1 MLEAKVQEAWR
12 VLRIQ
17 SELVDGTD
25 RLLKL
30 GAAVTVFGGAR
41 FEPGSQHYEQAQILG
56 DLLGRQGVPV
66 ITGGGPGIME
76 GANRGCHATDAPSV
90 GLNIGLPFEQT
101 SNPYQDISLDFRY
114 FFVRKYLFVKHAVGF
129 VIFPG
134 GYGTLD
140 ELFEALTL
148 VQTGKVRPFPIILVG
163 RDYWAGLVDWIV
175 QRMLDQGC
183 ISEDE
188 LDLFKLVDN
197 SHQAAELILQHISR
211 ETDQA
216 AAKSEPGAESS

>member
-25 RLLKL
+25 KLLKL

-41 FEPGSQHYEQAQILG
+41 LDASNRYYREAQ
-56 DLLGRQGVPV
+56 LLGKLLGEESIPV

-76 GANRGCHATDAPSV
+76 GANRGCYATPTASI
-90 GLNIGLPFEQT
+90 GLNIDLPFEQT
-101 SNPYQDISLDFRY
+101 PNPYQDIALDFRY

-134 GYGTLD
+134 GFGTLD

-148 VQTGKVRPFPIILVG
+148 VQTLKVKPFPIILVG
-163 RDYWAGLVDWIV
+163 RPFWQGLVEWMQD
-175 QRMLDQGC
+175 RMVAEGC
-183 ISEDE
+183 LS
-188 LDLFKLVDN
+188 
-197 SHQAAELILQHISR
+197 AAELNLFELVGDANEAAQVILKHIR
-211 ETDQA
+211 VGEFA
-216 AAKSEPGAESS
+216 PNE

>member
-1 MLEAKVQEAWR
+1 MLESKVQEAWR

-17 SELVDGTD
+17 SELVDGTEK
-25 RLLKL
+25 LLKL

-41 FEPGSQHYEQAQILG
+41 LDEGNRYYRQAEELG
-56 DLLGRQGVPV
+56 RLLGEQRIPV

-76 GANRGCHATDAPSV
+76 GANRGCYATPTPSV
-90 GLNIGLPFEQT
+90 GLNIDLPFEQAP
-101 SNPYQDISLDFRY
+101 NPYQDMGLDFRY

-148 VQTGKVRPFPIILVG
+148 VQTRKVEAFPIILVG
-163 RDYWAGLVDWIV
+163 SSFWSGLIEWMQ
-175 QRMLDQGC
+175 QRMVAEGC
-183 ISEDE
+183 LSESE
-188 LDLFKLVDN
+188 LNLFEIVDD
-197 SHQAAELILQHISR
+197 AAEAANIIMRHIR
-211 ETDQA
+211 M
-216 AAKSEPGAESS
+216 SEAGELEEPS

>member
-1 MLEAKVQEAWR
+1 MLEAKVHEAWR

-25 RLLKL
+25 KLLKL

-41 FEPGSQHYEQAQILG
+41 LDSSNRYYREAQ
-56 DLLGRQGVPV
+56 LLGKLLGEENIPV

-76 GANRGCHATDAPSV
+76 GANRGCYGTPTPSL
-90 GLNIGLPFEQT
+90 GLNIDLPFEQT
-101 SNPYQDISLDFRY
+101 PNPYQDIGLDFRY

-134 GYGTLD
+134 GFGTLD

-148 VQTGKVRPFPIILVG
+148 VQTLKVKPFPIVLVG
-163 RDYWAGLVDWIV
+163 RPFWQGLIEWMQD
-175 QRMLDQGC
+175 RMVAEGC
-183 ISEDE
+183 LS
-188 LDLFKLVDN
+188 
-197 SHQAAELILQHISR
+197 AAELHLFELVDDANEAAQVILKHIR
-211 ETDQA
+211 MGEFA
-216 AAKSEPGAESS
+216 FNE